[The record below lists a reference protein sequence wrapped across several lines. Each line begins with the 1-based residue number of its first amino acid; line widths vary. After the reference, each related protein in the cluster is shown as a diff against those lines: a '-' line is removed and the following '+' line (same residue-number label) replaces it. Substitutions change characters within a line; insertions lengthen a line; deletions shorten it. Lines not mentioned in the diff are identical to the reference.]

1 MSIQDNLKKMFT
13 NEEQTVLWKTDIWG
27 TIAVYLTCISCTRFG
42 TRDLNILLK
51 PFYYRL
57 VFLVPPP
64 PLWHTRHPG
73 EMCHGTGH
81 AAGWRQ
87 SKPKRPGHWERS
99 RAHGV
104 WAPRWCWGAHFGQ
117 GFPNLASLFF
127 FFWGGAHIFWLLLA
141 GWCSQGP
148 SCHPQLAAG
157 LAAPKSFAACA
168 GSVRVTCWVGW
179 AG

>member
-73 EMCHGTGH
+73 EKMCHGTGH

-127 FFWGGAHIFWLLLA
+127 FFLGGGTYFLA
-141 GWCSQGP
+141 AAGRLVQSG
-148 SCHPQLAAG
+148 PQL
-157 LAAPKSFAACA
+157 PPAACS
-168 GSVRVTCWVGW
+168 GPGCTQKLCCLCR
-179 AG
+179 